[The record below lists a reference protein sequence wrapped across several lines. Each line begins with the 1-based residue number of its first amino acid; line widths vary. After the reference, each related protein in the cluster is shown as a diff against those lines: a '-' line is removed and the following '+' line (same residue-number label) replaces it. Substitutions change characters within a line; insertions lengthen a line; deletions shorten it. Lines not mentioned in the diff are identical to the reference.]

1 MWTLLD
7 ESPPAAAQPPQAT
20 IGAPLVRPPSE
31 SYLALPAILAGLSR
45 KVSRGEGQLNPV
57 PNPESTTQ
65 SP

>member
-45 KVSRGEGQLNPV
+45 KVSRGEGKLNPV
-57 PNPESTTQ
+57 PNPESKTQ